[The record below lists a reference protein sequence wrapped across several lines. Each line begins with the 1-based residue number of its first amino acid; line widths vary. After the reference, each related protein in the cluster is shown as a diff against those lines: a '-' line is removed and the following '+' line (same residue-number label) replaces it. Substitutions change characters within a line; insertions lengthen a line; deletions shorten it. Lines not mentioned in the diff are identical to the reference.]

1 MKTCKIEFDG
11 SVWSVSL
18 FKDSDLVAFKQFELL
33 TCDGVDHSFI
43 EALNYASAFISF
55 GYVLKDT
62 ALPIGYP
69 VLSLVRGVSVF
80 C

>member
-43 EALNYASAFISF
+43 EALNYASAFVSF
-55 GYVLKDT
+55 GYVLRDT
-62 ALPIGYP
+62 ILPIGFP
-69 VLSLVRGVSVF
+69 VPFVFSGVSVF

>member
-18 FKDSDLVAFKQFELL
+18 FKDSDLVAFNQFELL

-43 EALNYASAFISF
+43 EALNYASAFVSF
-55 GYVLKDT
+55 GYVLRDT
-62 ALPIGYP
+62 ILPIGFP
-69 VLSLVRGVSVF
+69 VPFVFSGVSVF